1 MLLDFINQGG
11 SLHEIYQCTR
21 NSPDMLVEELQKYI
35 QAGYIY
41 IPAKDDQH
49 KSWGELTG
57 SRKEIDKRNKV
68 IIEKY
73 RNGVSVNEL
82 ANEYCLSI
90 YAIRKI
96 IYQN

>member
-21 NSPDMLVEELQKYI
+21 ILPDMLVEELQKYI

-41 IPAKDDQH
+41 IPAKNEQH

-57 SRKEIDKRNKV
+57 SRKESTNAIKS
-68 IIEKY
+68 IEKY
-73 RNGVSVNEL
+73 QEWCFG
-82 ANEYCLSI
+82 
-90 YAIRKI
+90 
-96 IYQN
+96 